1 MNKRR
6 NIYRGINKRR
16 NNVAKG
22 FTLGLVIVGIA
33 GGVMFIKSKDFSLSE
48 KISNLNFFDKK
59 ESKIQ
64 EFSYNDLVDKP
75 DENKSKETES
85 AVKSENSKLATVSNW
100 DMYSIQI
107 AAIDNKEELNKIKDK
122 LNELKIPFSIV
133 DIDNVKKVQ
142 TSISFKEEESRKQ
155 LENIKKDFSDAFI
168 SKLEVPLLSLE
179 YTEKYAYV
187 EDICN
192 DLNELINNFK
202 EESSFWDKS
211 ESDINKANY
220 KNIIKNKLEVLGK
233 LEKHTKKIDYKGMKG
248 FKENLTVYIKSV
260 KDKSNES
267 LKNVEKDQYYISKSL
282 FMSSMQEYYSFVN
295 SIKTI

>member
-64 EFSYNDLVDKP
+64 EFSYNDLVDKS
-75 DENKSKETES
+75 DENKSKETAS

-122 LNELKIPFSIV
+122 LNKLKIPFSIV